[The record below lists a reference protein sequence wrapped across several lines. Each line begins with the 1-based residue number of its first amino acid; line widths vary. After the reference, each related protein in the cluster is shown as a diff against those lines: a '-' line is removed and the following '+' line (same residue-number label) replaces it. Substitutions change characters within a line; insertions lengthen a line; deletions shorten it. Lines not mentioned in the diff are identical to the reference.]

1 MADPGTELRQIADIA
16 ARQAVRRVVEE
27 CARRGDRRDTSG
39 QLALFAPEARL
50 AVYYGHQRTDQPVAT
65 FQGHEEIARALAAP
79 DDGRH
84 LYHFLGQTTIELDG
98 DTAAAETLC
107 IAHQLSETDAGRL
120 LRTTHNRYA
129 DSFRRIADTWLL
141 TSRDIFLA
149 WAEDR
154 TLGDDAM
161 APPTVG

>member
-1 MADPGTELRQIADIA
+1 MVG
-16 ARQAVRRVVEE
+16 ARGGHRPP
-27 CARRGDRRDTSG
+27 TSG

-65 FQGHEEIARALAAP
+65 FQGHEEISRALAAP

-84 LYHFLGQTTIELDG
+84 LYHFLGQTTIDLDG
-98 DTAAAETLC
+98 DTASAETLC
-107 IAHQLSETDAGRL
+107 IAHQLSETDAGRR
-120 LRTTHNRYA
+120 LRTTNNRYA
-129 DSFRRIADTWLL
+129 DSFRLVADTWLL

-154 TLGDDAM
+154 TLGDDAT
-161 APPTVG
+161 APPAAG